1 MFFNPFFRFDGM
13 DDSLPDMSFG
23 QSSFETNNDHL
34 YNVLGVSKDAS
45 ESEIKRAYYSLAKK
59 HHPDRGGDA
68 AKVSCP
74 NCFLKSSFRRSRPPT
89 TFYRTAKDVEN
100 MI

>member
-23 QSSFETNNDHL
+23 RSFFETNNDHL
-34 YNVLGVSKDAS
+34 YNVLGVSRDAT

-68 AKVSCP
+68 ANVSRH
-74 NCFLKSSFRRSRPPT
+74 NCLLKSSFRRSRLHT
-89 TFYRTAKDVEN
+89 MCYRTAKDVKS
-100 MI
+100 MT

>member
-23 QSSFETNNDHL
+23 RSSFETNNDHL
-34 YNVLGVSKDAS
+34 YNVLGVSRDAT

-68 AKVSCP
+68 AEVSRH
-74 NCFLKSSFRRSRPPT
+74 NCLLKSSFRRSRLHT
-89 TFYRTAKDVEN
+89 MCYRTAKDVKS
-100 MI
+100 IT